1 MSQNKVYVGNLSY
14 QTSPESLTTA
24 FSAFGEVSDVKI
36 IKDRETG
43 RSKGF
48 GFVTF
53 GTDAAAKASLSL
65 NGTNLDDRPIK
76 VSIAN
81 EEQRTRTGGR
91 DSRPPRGAW

>member
-1 MSQNKVYVGNLSY
+1 MNQNKVYVGNLSY
-14 QTSPESLTTA
+14 QTSPESLSA
-24 FSAFGEVSDVKI
+24 AFGAFGKVTDVKI

-53 GTDAAAKASLSL
+53 ENDAEAKASLTL
-65 NGTNLDDRPIK
+65 NGTDLDGRPVK

-81 EEQRTRTGGR
+81 EEQRTRTGG
-91 DSRPPRGAW
+91 DSRPPRRW